1 MSLFQDAKIES
12 AYLKLGIYGDA
23 GSGKS
28 YTASLIAIGLHKFI
42 KAKKPIFFMDS
53 ETGSD
58 YLKPLFDKAKIK
70 LKVAKTRAFQDLL
83 GNIDEVEKSASVF
96 IVDSLTHF
104 WDDLVESFK
113 KKNKIKRMQIQN
125 WGEVKPIW
133 RDFSTK
139 LIMSNLHFI
148 VCGRAGDVWENVID
162 NEGYSEV
169 KKTGTKMRL
178 ERETSYEPSLL
189 VEMVKAR
196 ENNQPG
202 SGWTHRA
209 WVVKDRFDVIDSS
222 HFDNPTFESFLP
234 HIELLN
240 LGGEHKALEP
250 DRDSQELFDNS
261 NNGYERRR
269 QKTIL
274 LEKIQEEIHIAY
286 PGQSVD
292 AKRGRSDLLNSYF
305 NTRSWTEVE
314 GFHFD
319 KLSMGL
325 SALEIHNSDDM
336 KKQREEL
343 EEKKNKKEKKA

>member
-1 MSLFQDAKIES
+1 MGLFQDAKIES

-28 YTASLIAIGLHKFI
+28 YTASQVAIGLHRHI
-42 KAKKPIFFMDS
+42 KAKKPVFYMDS

-58 YLKPLFDKAKIK
+58 YLIPIFDKAKIK
-70 LKVAKTRAFQDLL
+70 LKVAKTRAFSDLL
-83 GNIDEVEKSASVF
+83 ENIDEVEKSASIF

-113 KKNKIKRMQIQN
+113 KKKKINRLSIQH

-139 LIMSNLHFI
+139 FVMSNLHFI
-148 VCGRAGDVWENVID
+148 VCGRAGDVWENVVD
-162 NEGYSEV
+162 EEGYSEV

-189 VEMVKAR
+189 VEMVKVR
-196 ENNQPG
+196 ENHQPG

-209 WVVKDRFDVIDSS
+209 WIVKDRFDVIDSQ

-234 HIELLN
+234 HIKLLN
-240 LGGEHKALEP
+240 LGGEHKALEVG
-250 DRDSQELFDNS
+250 RDSQELFDNS
-261 NNGYERRR
+261 NNGYERQR

-274 LEKIQEEIHIAY
+274 LEKIKEEIYIKY
-286 PGQSVD
+286 PGQSAD
-292 AKRGRSDLLNSYF
+292 DKRGRSDLMNEVF
-305 NTRSWTEVE
+305 KTRSWTEIE
-314 GFHFD
+314 GKYLND
-319 KLSMGL
+319 LQAGL
-325 SALEIHNSDDM
+325 TT
-336 KKQREEL
+336 L
-343 EEKKNKKEKKA
+343 EEDNKKEPKKEAKKK